1 MYKKENL
8 SEKSLVKIL
17 GKRDL
22 TDNIY
27 NDKYTLISA
36 KTVVVD
42 SIIIWFNIVNEDFK
56 TNVVEKIRYSVRY
69 EYGTLIYVRGN
80 Y

>member
-8 SEKSLVKIL
+8 SEKRLVKIL

-22 TDNIY
+22 TDNIC
-27 NDKYTLISA
+27 NDKYTLSA

-42 SIIIWFNIVNEDFK
+42 SII
-56 TNVVEKIRYSVRY
+56 
-69 EYGTLIYVRGN
+69 
-80 Y
+80 